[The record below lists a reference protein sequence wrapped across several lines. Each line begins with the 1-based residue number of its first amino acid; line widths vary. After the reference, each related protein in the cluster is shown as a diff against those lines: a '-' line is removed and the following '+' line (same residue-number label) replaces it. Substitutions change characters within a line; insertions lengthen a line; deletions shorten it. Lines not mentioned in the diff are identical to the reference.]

1 MLLIHQAR
9 IVNEGRVF
17 KGSVLVNE
25 NKIEAIFK
33 NEVPTSVLDK
43 AEIIDAED
51 CFLLPGLID
60 DHVHFRD
67 PGLTQ
72 KGDLLSES
80 KAAVAGGITSVMD
93 MPNTIPQTTTN
104 TLL

>member
-72 KGDLLSES
+72 KEICFR
-80 KAAVAGGITSVMD
+80 KAK
-93 MPNTIPQTTTN
+93 PQWLEDN
-104 TLL
+104 VCHGYVKHNSSNDNKYSS